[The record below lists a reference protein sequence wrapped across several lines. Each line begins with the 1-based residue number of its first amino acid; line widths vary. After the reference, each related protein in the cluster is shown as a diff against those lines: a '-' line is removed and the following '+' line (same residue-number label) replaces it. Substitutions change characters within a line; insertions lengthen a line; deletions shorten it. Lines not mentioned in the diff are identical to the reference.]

1 VNAGLMEPPTVA
13 KSKDTTI
20 RVSAAAGE
28 VLRRVAALRGLSIG
42 DYLDAVLLPIARRDL
57 LAEAEKITRE
67 SRPKKS

>member
-1 VNAGLMEPPTVA
+1 MEPPAVA

-20 RVSAAAGE
+20 RVSMEAAE

-57 LAEAEKITRE
+57 VSEAEKITRE
-67 SRPKKS
+67 AKPKK